1 MYLCALNSIM
11 AKYKKIL
18 NILLIA
24 LAYGYLGY
32 KIVTYDNY
40 AGLAER
46 FSQAQLWQY
55 ICLFGSFLLFPVN
68 RLCEAWKW
76 QFLVRGFEPMNIM
89 EAQRQVYYGTIAG
102 FVTPY
107 KLGEYPGRA
116 LLFRHTEQHWLT
128 ATCLGMI
135 GGYAMT
141 TVIVVFGL
149 PAAVWWLAPDSSLIW
164 SIALALLGALL
175 AIIALPAIMRRLQ
188 AREWK
193 REQTRLLVSSMASLS
208 YHDIAV
214 LLGIS
219 LVRYAVFSLQ
229 LLLTLLFCGVTLDA
243 LSMLVTLPLY
253 YLLITVTPNVPAAE
267 IAVRGAW
274 AVAIFERFGSDIS
287 AAAVIA
293 TLVLW
298 AINTILPLIIG
309 SIVAR
314 RK

>member
-11 AKYKKIL
+11 ANYKKIL

-193 REQTRLLVSSMASLS
+193 SEQTRLLVSSMASLS